1 MGGPAV
7 QSYTVG
13 QPGTLYD
20 PDDMVPLAT
29 IVVAAP
35 TFSTSDADGDTP
47 QYGFFA
53 TFSVTV
59 TDIAPASSQ
68 DTIDPTDSDY
78 YVQTP
83 DGKMYGSGAQ
93 PNVLQG
99 NSSEASD
106 NYELG
111 YTSSGES
118 IELSPGQSTTGT
130 VVIDVPS
137 QHGQLYYEPDTQAF
151 GDWSF

>member
-1 MGGPAV
+1 MQAY
-7 QSYTVG
+7 SVG
-13 QPGTLYD
+13 QAGTLYD
-20 PDDMVPLAT
+20 SSEMVPLAT
-29 IVVAAP
+29 IVVKAP
-35 TFSTSDADGDTP
+35 TFATSDADAESP
-47 QYGFFA
+47 QYGYFA

-68 DTIDPTDSDY
+68 DTIDPSDSDY

-83 DGKMYGSGAQ
+83 DGKKYGSGPQ

-99 NSSEASD
+99 NSADASD

-111 YTSSGES
+111 TTSTGNS

-137 QHGQLYYEPDTQAF
+137 QHAQLYYEPNTQPY
-151 GDWSF
+151 GVWSF